1 MTKSRSVSDAH
12 ERSVPEIPNA
22 LRNEEEFSP
31 ESPARMPSDALCTA
45 MCAALVVPSALWS
58 YDGRVVLAAS
68 AATFGAVYLLGRAIG
83 LWRRVLTEKRKRP
96 KVRYVEYVS
105 RRPFDEERRL
115 GYVSAEAI
123 CRAAR
128 GGRKK

>member
-12 ERSVPEIPNA
+12 GRSAADAPNA
-22 LRNEEEFSP
+22 LKNEEECSP
-31 ESPARMPSDALCTA
+31 KIPVRSPSDALCAA
-45 MCAALVVPSALWS
+45 MYAALVVPAALWS

-68 AATFGAVYLLGRAIG
+68 AATFGAVYLFGRAIG

-128 GGRKK
+128 GGRKE